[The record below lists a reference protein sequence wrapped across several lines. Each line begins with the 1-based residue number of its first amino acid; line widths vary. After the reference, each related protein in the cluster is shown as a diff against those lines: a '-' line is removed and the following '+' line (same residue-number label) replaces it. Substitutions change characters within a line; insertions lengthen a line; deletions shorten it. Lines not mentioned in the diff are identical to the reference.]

1 MRLTKRAIDKAR
13 HHGRI
18 GPACYLWDDEITG
31 LGVRIYPSG
40 RKSFVVAYRASG
52 RQGVHTLGRFGPLT
66 LHEARTEALEKLAQ
80 IRRGAGEQALRQ
92 RVE

>member
-18 GPACYLWDDEITG
+18 GTACYLWDDEITG